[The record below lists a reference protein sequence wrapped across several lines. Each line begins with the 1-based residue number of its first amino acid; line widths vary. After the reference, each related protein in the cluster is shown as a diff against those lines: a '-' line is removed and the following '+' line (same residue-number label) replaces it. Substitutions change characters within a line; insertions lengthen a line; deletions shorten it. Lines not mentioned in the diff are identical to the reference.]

1 MAEDELDASMIRFAL
16 APSAKPP
23 GNIVPRNII
32 CKCADVSDVQITQAL
47 DGGAGLPEM
56 QDALKCGTFCGACL
70 PEIKRMVAESPASV
84 AVTS

>member
-1 MAEDELDASMIRFAL
+1 
-16 APSAKPP
+16 KPP

-32 CKCADVSDVQITQAL
+32 CKCADVSDVQIRQAL
-47 DGGAGLPEM
+47 DGGGLPEL

-70 PEIKRMVAESPASV
+70 PEIKRMVAESPARV